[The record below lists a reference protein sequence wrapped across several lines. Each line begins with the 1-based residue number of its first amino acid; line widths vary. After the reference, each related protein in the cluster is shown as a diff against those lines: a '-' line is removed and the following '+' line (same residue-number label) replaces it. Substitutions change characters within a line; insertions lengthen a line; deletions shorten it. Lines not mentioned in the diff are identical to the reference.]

1 MTKKKIVKKSI
12 LEDELNKI
20 IQKSVDDYEHSLSKI
35 ELKEI
40 ISDIMPEIDKLI
52 SNKINEHFKE
62 LANYVIKN
70 FK

>member
-20 IQKSVDDYEHSLSKI
+20 IQKAVDDYEHSLSKI

-40 ISDIMPEIDKLI
+40 VTEIIPEIDKLI

-62 LANYVIKN
+62 LAKYVIKN